1 MRKKGQIK
9 KEQKETAAVP
19 SGRKRHAKK
28 KKVMIAATALGAAAV
43 AGIFIV
49 LTGRSGKA
57 AVALGITVNEVAA
70 EAGDI
75 SNTVVGT
82 GNLEAGGA
90 SALNIPSGLVIEDV
104 LVESGDQVSAGDAL
118 ATVSEASVL
127 GAMEEVQSAISELD
141 EQIQENLEST
151 AEVTVTAG
159 VSGRVKVIY
168 GSAGADAGDC
178 MVGNGAIM
186 ALSADGKMAVT
197 TDNGAGAAKG
207 DAVTV
212 SQADGTTWNGTVES
226 VSGQSCVTVFSDEG
240 AGDNETVTV
249 TASDGAVLG
258 SGLTYIH
265 QKIDVTVTGGTIS
278 EISVSENE
286 EVEAGDT
293 LMVLESDARTVKG
306 RELSAEREAL
316 VATLQELL
324 TISKTCTITA
334 AVDGTVSSVNISGS
348 GISGSQSGSSQA
360 VVASFASSY
369 TGSAQAGTARL
380 TSVSGTE
387 LPQPGEEDAGTQLR
401 LAVKSAGTG
410 TADIL
415 ALPAPEKGKTPVA
428 GIQAEDGSYS
438 GTVVW
443 SPDDTEFQAATVY
456 TAEIELTAAEGYYFG
471 ADSILSVEI
480 GVISGITV
488 SEDKNSLSFRIS
500 FPETETEQQTPE
512 DSGDHQSQQ
521 GGSGTEQSS
530 EKGSSGNGGGTEN
543 GGVFD
548 NSGTGNGSVS
558 GDAGAVNMNAV
569 NTYNTGAAVQGEASS
584 ATATE
589 SGGSGTVSG
598 SGSGSSD
605 DSTDITA
612 FTIASGD
619 EMILS
624 VNVDELDINS
634 ISEDQEAEV
643 TLDAIEGKSF
653 AGTVTKVGASASAS
667 GGVAKYTVE
676 ITIPKDELMKE
687 GMNASA
693 TIVIEKKENVV
704 TIPVNALQER
714 GNETFVYT
722 EKDDEGNLS
731 GEKTVTTGL
740 SDGDIV
746 EITEGL
752 DAGDTVYY
760 QKSGNTDSGSGNIG
774 SFDFSQMP
782 GEGDFGGGGFGG
794 DMPDDMPDIM
804 AGGQGMPFG
813 K

>member
-127 GAMEEVQSAISELD
+127 GAMEKVQSAISELD

-265 QKIDVTVTGGTIS
+265 QKIDVTVMGGTIS

-415 ALPAPEKGKTPVA
+415 ALPAPEKGKTPVS

-456 TAEIELTAAEGYYFG
+456 TAEIELTAGEGYYFG

-605 DSTDITA
+605 DSTDIAA

>member
-456 TAEIELTAAEGYYFG
+456 TAEIELTAGEGYYFG

-584 ATATE
+584 ATE

-605 DSTDITA
+605 DSTDIAA